1 MKVNLLNLFVSF
13 SLIVVCNQLISAQ
26 INDTQLQVRQKV
38 FYKNPQIIKI
48 SSEKFQLNKLK
59 PIQFKSFN
67 YQDFKLDKSE
77 VIKLKNGR
85 SVSAEKFLNEVNEIE
100 KKLNE
105 FGYSLRNQ
113 DEEIILGRFKYS
125 YDHLQRQSS
134 LLNESARYSAN
145 ENLRVT
151 PCGLLT
157 ENEIQSALKS
167 GTPKESWP
175 IKKNKNWSVQ
185 FGDNNFG
192 IGLESRLKYSAEEKN
207 SSVMVN
213 ADTEVDFQ
221 IKMLN
226 ENIPVLKLIDRVF
239 NSPAQNNLML
249 FLLNNETIKDNLN
262 STAKKNYFRELN
274 WESGIELSLGPFDV
288 EGNIRTKGK
297 AGLQKYFN
305 PSNRKLE
312 EQLSPFID
320 LDFSGELNVGFEIAE
335 AGIDG
340 FVKIID
346 DTLKLSRN
354 IQLKNISSE
363 NYFDYEID
371 AINNLSALKGKIF
384 AYIKIDYLIG
394 SKKFIFIF
402 YDNQEGLSLT
412 QKILKDHYTQ
422 PSKRDRELWLEI
434 KRING
439 ITNYTARNEKLEIIP
454 KSFIVEVEAAG
465 QSFCDT
471 IVDWNNDGIIESPI
485 KFKIPLLSSLSI
497 PIKIAVIEKYKI
509 GEFKFDAKLDLA
521 KGESRDIQICY
532 NPVTRK
538 ISGDLKG
545 EEEQE
550 LISTG
555 DKNYF
560 GERNHSVKFKLVPE
574 LKFNLAP
581 TKAK

>member
-13 SLIVVCNQLISAQ
+13 SLIVVCNQLIIAQ

-38 FYKNPQIIKI
+38 FYKNPQLIKI

-59 PIQFKSFN
+59 PIQFKSFT

-134 LLNESARYSAN
+134 LLNESARYSVN

-151 PCGLLT
+151 PCVLLT
-157 ENEIQSALKS
+157 EKEIQSALKS

-175 IKKNKNWSVQ
+175 IKKNKKWSVQ
-185 FGDNNFG
+185 FGDDNFG

-213 ADTEVDFQ
+213 ADTEVDIQ
-221 IKMLN
+221 IKIFN

-262 STAKKNYFRELN
+262 SATKKNYFRELN
-274 WESGIELSLGPFDV
+274 WESGIELSLGPFYV

-320 LDFSGELNVGFEIAE
+320 LDFSGELNAGFEIAE

-354 IQLKNISSE
+354 IQLKNFSSE
-363 NYFDYEID
+363 NYFDYETD
-371 AINNLSALKGKIF
+371 ATNNLSALKGKIF

-434 KRING
+434 NRING
-439 ITNYTARNEKLEIIP
+439 ITNYTARNEKREIIP

-509 GEFKFDAKLDLA
+509 GEFKFDANLDLV
-521 KGESRDIQICY
+521 KGESKDIKICY

-538 ISGDLKG
+538 ISGDLQG